1 MMQQQLM
8 KLGIPTYT
16 DTYFTLLPSTAT
28 SQIKIGQDMPT
39 PVGWIYGISTTIN
52 GSHPTDPTK
61 PMINRADST
70 NLYVYF
76 KIATDLFMNNYR
88 LDNYVM
94 FDANPTATA
103 NTNSQ
108 LNNSQ
113 RYMSVNIPSAT
124 DLKESYYLNPQGIVD
139 KYIGLTIHYISL
151 IDYRMMQKKGLI
163 TPLGTFPDWKGHAQQ
178 LPHQHH

>member
-1 MMQQQLM
+1 MQQHLM

-39 PVGWIYGISTTIN
+39 PVGWIYGISTTVW

-61 PMINRADST
+61 PMITNIDAT

-76 KIATDLFMNNYR
+76 KIATDLYMNNYR
-88 LDNYVM
+88 VDNYVM
-94 FDANPTATA
+94 FSAQTSSILNA
-103 NTNSQ
+103 Q
-108 LNNSQ
+108 LNGTT
-113 RYMSVNIPSAT
+113 RYMPVNIPAAT

-163 TPLGTFPDWKGHAQQ
+163 TPLGTFPDWKGHGHGHPQ
-178 LPHQHH
+178 LHESHR